1 MLHYEWIPS
10 SEGKPATKHRVSTIS
25 ELICVCA
32 FFRMSVCITLCFLIA
47 YKLKRC
53 SKTELAFEII
63 IYSKLQNGQY
73 EKKRLYVY
81 VYIMKL
87 AWALQMRW
95 C

>member
-10 SEGKPATKHRVSTIS
+10 SEGITATKHRAIS
-25 ELICVCA
+25 EVNLC

-73 EKKRLYVY
+73 EKKEDYTY
-81 VYIMKL
+81 MYIMKL